1 MAEMLA
7 DLVCLKDY
15 IELHILHPINIMHS
29 TWFGSRCGI
38 PFAQRKPLCITLQF
52 EPHKCLLIKIVVPA
66 SRRIVRIL
74 LKLAVFA
81 DSLRAGV
88 KSRTAAV
95 LQVSQDSLQHFWVF
109 VSSTVSV
116 PVLRT
121 CLQRFCKLATS
132 PSASSMLRLLTALR
146 WLLIIAGDV
155 ELNPGPTPQCKTIV
169 CASQQSLLRINFDIV
184 FIVNQ

>member
-1 MAEMLA
+1 MRPF
-7 DLVCLKDY
+7 VCLEEY
-15 IELHILHPINIMHS
+15 LQTLCTCTWSSYNTTQVLHS
-29 TWFGSRCGI
+29 TCFHRNGSRRGI
-38 PFAQRKPLCITLQF
+38 PFAQRKPLCITVLF

-66 SRRIVRIL
+66 NRRIVRIL
-74 LKLAVFA
+74 SQLSVLA
-81 DSLRAGV
+81 DSLRALV

-95 LQVSQDSLQHFWVF
+95 LQVSLDSLQRFWAF
-109 VSSTVSV
+109 ARPTVSV

-155 ELNPGPTPQCKTIV
+155 ELNPGPTPQSKTW
-169 CASQQSLLRINFDIV
+169 C
-184 FIVNQ
+184 